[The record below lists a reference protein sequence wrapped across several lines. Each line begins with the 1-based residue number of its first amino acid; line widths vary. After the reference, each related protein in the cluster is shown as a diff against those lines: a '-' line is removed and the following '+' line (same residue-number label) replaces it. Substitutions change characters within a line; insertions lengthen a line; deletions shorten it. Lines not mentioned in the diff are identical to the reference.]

1 MEESQVFTLLLLF
14 ASCWATEID
23 LTVEISPGKQECFWQ
38 TFPAATSVEV
48 DYQVIDGGDLDIDMM
63 VAGPDNRI
71 YHTEQRKTENVVGF
85 KTTSEG
91 DYRVCF
97 DNTFS
102 RISSKI
108 VYFEIFAEDG
118 KDDDGA
124 DDDNDNL
131 TFEGENIQGQL
142 DMTVQEFVGILERAK
157 KNLENSVQVQTLI
170 RVHEAKDRNVQEANF
185 FLVNLFSS
193 LQLALMITV
202 GLVQVFMIRSL
213 FLTKQ
218 PISGASLKART

>member
-1 MEESQVFTLLLLF
+1 MDKFQAIALFLLF
-14 ASCWATEID
+14 ASCSATEID

-38 TFPAATSVEV
+38 TFPAATNVEV
-48 DYQVIDGGDLDIDMM
+48 DYQVIDGGDMDIDML
-63 VAGPDNRI
+63 VSGPDNRL
-71 YHTEQRKTENVVGF
+71 YHAEQRKTENVVGF

-102 RISSKI
+102 RISHKI

-118 KDDDGA
+118 KDDNN
-124 DDDNDNL
+124 DDDDDDDL

-142 DMTVQEFVGILERAK
+142 DMTVQEFVGILDRAK

-213 FLTKQ
+213 FFDKQ
-218 PISGASLKART
+218 PVSGASLKART